1 MRDVL
6 FLQEAKPKS
15 SGDSSSPFPSNGV
28 SGLSPS
34 HLTSGDSSSPFPLI
48 PPDPPD
54 PDFPPLSSASPKS
67 TRASSQTARPTW
79 PAVKSSTPKT
89 VAGPNS
95 FSPAPVLT
103 GSSKPTDPRS
113 GISFPVN
120 FKILQPKHS
129 SPIQTNKASSPSSN
143 LPHQTTA
150 SLSKPLSAATSNF
163 TLNSEKNPFATVNPN
178 PVSASADPP
187 PATDRKSTTTL
198 PTVNPPTKKAPP
210 TTAEPTQDNPPNQP
224 TASSSPLLEKIRKQE
239 DKSLKRLAPVTLSE
253 KGVPRVLIPD
263 SVFQIGAEIHK
274 DFIIC
279 YFNGKTP
286 PYTQIQSVL
295 SHMWG
300 KGKRVE
306 IHMNPLSRSMLVRI
320 PSDYLRQKILEKS
333 AWYVGDSMFQAVQ
346 WSSSAST
353 SPPNLESIQ
362 IWAHLTGVP
371 LDLRHQ
377 QGLSLVAGLVG
388 EPKETDD
395 FTKNL
400 VSLTLSH
407 VKVAVNLTKPLPS
420 VVEFVRQSGEV
431 VEVQVTYPWVPP
443 TCTYCKE
450 LGHVSR
456 NCPQAPPAPKS
467 SETPAKKAQNAPSAS
482 QKGKNVAAPS
492 VAPTVAHSTSNL
504 PPHSASGSTHAS
516 ASTSSS
522 SFFQPEVNLP
532 PKPATFATSFQT
544 PRKNFP
550 PSPALAHVP
559 KPLTSPLTSII
570 PSTPPSPPDTFLTPS
585 LKRPRPDPD
594 QKPFPSFTAQLSYF
608 STISSSNSLPL
619 ALPAPSFVNHSSNP
633 FTVLDPDGSL
643 PHEETID

>member
-1 MRDVL
+1 M
-6 FLQEAKPKS
+6 
-15 SGDSSSPFPSNGV
+15 SPACLRRISPLVTAPAPSP
-28 SGLSPS
+28 LSPQTP
-34 HLTSGDSSSPFPLI
+34 LTLISP
-48 PPDPPD
+48 
-54 PDFPPLSSASPKS
+54 PPLSSASPKS
-67 TRASSQTARPTW
+67 TRASSQYARPTW

-95 FSPAPVLT
+95 LSPAPVLT
-103 GSSKPTDPRS
+103 GSSKPNDPRS
-113 GISFPVN
+113 GITFPVN

-150 SLSKPLSAATSNF
+150 SFSKPLSAATSNY
-163 TLNSEKNPFATVNPN
+163 TLNSEKTPFATVNPN

-187 PATDRKSTTTL
+187 PATGRKSTTTL
-198 PTVNPPTKKAPP
+198 PSVNPPTKKATP
-210 TTAEPTQDNPPNQP
+210 TTAKPTQDNPRNQP
-224 TASSSPLLEKIRKQE
+224 TASSFPLLEKIRKQE

-400 VSLTLSH
+400 VSLMLSH

-456 NCPQAPPAPKS
+456 NCLQAPPPPNT

-482 QKGKNVAAPS
+482 QKGKNVAAP
-492 VAPTVAHSTSNL
+492 TVAHSPSNL

-516 ASTSSS
+516 ASISSS

-532 PKPATFATSFQT
+532 PKPATIATPFQT
-544 PRKNFP
+544 PRKNIP

-570 PSTPPSPPDTFLTPS
+570 PSTPPSPPDTVHTPS

-643 PHEETID
+643 HHEETID